1 MLTSSSLVDG
11 PSRMV
16 PVNAPSKPPVRQD
29 RRFRRNSVPLLVH
42 GVVEYAVGGLTIG
55 APFFFNF
62 DSDLATLT
70 AVLLGAGIVVIG
82 FATQAPTGVTRT
94 LPIASH
100 VVLDYVVS
108 LFMIV
113 VPFIFSFTDDTAA
126 TAYFVLIGVGYLL
139 LTIATRYQ
147 EV

>member
-1 MLTSSSLVDG
+1 M
-11 PSRMV
+11 
-16 PVNAPSKPPVRQD
+16 NAPPDPPVRKD

-42 GVVEYAVGGLTIG
+42 GVVEYAVGALSIG

-70 AVLLGAGIVVIG
+70 AILLGAGIVVLA
-82 FATQAPTGVTRT
+82 FTTEAPTGVVRN

-100 VVLDYVVS
+100 VVLDYVIS

-113 VPFIFSFTDDTAA
+113 VPFVFSFTEDTAA
-126 TAYFVLIGVGYLL
+126 TAYFILIGVGFLL
-139 LTIATRYQ
+139 LTIATRYRDA
-147 EV
+147 

>member
-1 MLTSSSLVDG
+1 
-11 PSRMV
+11 
-16 PVNAPSKPPVRQD
+16 VNADPNPPVRRD

-42 GVVEYAVGGLTIG
+42 GVIEYAVGALSIG

-70 AVLLGAGIVVIG
+70 SILLGAGIVVLAFSSESPSGI
-82 FATQAPTGVTRT
+82 TRN

-100 VVLDYVVS
+100 VVLDYVIS

-113 VPFIFSFTDDTAA
+113 VPFIFRFTDDTAA
-126 TAYFVLIGVGYLL
+126 TAYFILIGVGFLL
-139 LTIATRYQ
+139 LTIATRYRDA
-147 EV
+147 